1 MIYTLLRQY
10 PNIMMAAGSLF
21 CFVLTAL
28 LLWKFMDKLPADEG
42 REFAVEGKL
51 SRGKPRG
58 AGLIFIIVFIV
69 GALLFSPV
77 NFENWIYLGL
87 VLVEMIT
94 GYLDDR
100 SKMPW
105 GRLKKGLFDLAVA
118 LIMSFTYLHY
128 NPSVIHFGTCAD
140 LIHIPV
146 WLFYVLVVILVWVS
160 INVTN
165 CADGVDGLSGTLT
178 IVTLLGFLCADNF
191 LGKDPTANSF
201 RFEGFRYIIVM
212 FVMALLA
219 YLWFNAG
226 PSILMMGDAGSRA
239 MGMFIAVVALKSG
252 HPLLYIPFA
261 LVLILDGGLGLFK
274 VTMIKLTKNK
284 DFMKKCRTPLHDH
297 VRKNL
302 KTNWSNNQCV
312 MRFAIIQAIL
322 VILTIYVFRR

>member
-1 MIYTLLRQY
+1 MIYSLLRQY
-10 PNIMMAAGSLF
+10 PNIMMAAGALF
-21 CFVLTAL
+21 CFAATAFFL
-28 LLWKFMDKLPADEG
+28 VKLMDKLPADEG

-51 SRGKPRG
+51 SKGKPRG
-58 AGLIFIIVFIV
+58 AGVIFVSAFII
-69 GALLFSPV
+69 GALLFSPID
-77 NFENWIYLGL
+77 FENWIYLGL
-87 VLVEMIT
+87 VLIEMIT

-100 SKMPW
+100 SSMPW
-105 GRLKKGLFDLAVA
+105 GRLKKGLLDLGVA

-128 NPSVIHFGTCAD
+128 NVSVIHFGTYGE

-146 WLFYVLVVILVWVS
+146 WLFYVLVVVLVWVS

-178 IVTLLGFLCADNF
+178 LVTLTAFLCADNF
-191 LGKDPTANSF
+191 PGRDVTGNSF
-201 RFEGFRYIIVM
+201 RIGGFKYIIVM
-212 FVMALLA
+212 FAMALLA

-252 HPLLYIPFA
+252 HPILYIPFA

-297 VRKNL
+297 VRKNFET
-302 KTNWSNNQCV
+302 KWSNNQCV
-312 MRFAIIQAIL
+312 MRFAIIQA
-322 VILTIYVFRR
+322 VICIVTIYVFRR